1 MKNRLAFCMVCTI
14 VGISF
19 LSAARES
26 EAANVIRVPADQA
39 TIQGAINAASNGDL
53 VQVARGTYIENI
65 NFMGKAIGVVSEQGP
80 QVTIIDG
87 NQAGPV
93 VTFATHETPDA
104 ILSGFTLRNGMT
116 TFEGGG
122 YLPVRLPD
130 NCGEHHHR

>member
-19 LSAARES
+19 LSATRES

-65 NFMGKAIGVVSEQGP
+65 NFMGKAIGVV
-80 QVTIIDG
+80 I
-87 NQAGPV
+87 
-93 VTFATHETPDA
+93 
-104 ILSGFTLRNGMT
+104 
-116 TFEGGG
+116 
-122 YLPVRLPD
+122 
-130 NCGEHHHR
+130 